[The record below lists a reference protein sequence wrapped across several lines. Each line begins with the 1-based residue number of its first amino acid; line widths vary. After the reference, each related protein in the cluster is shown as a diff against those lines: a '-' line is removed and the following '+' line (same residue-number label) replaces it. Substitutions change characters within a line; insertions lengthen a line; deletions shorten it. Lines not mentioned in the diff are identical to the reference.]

1 MESLQRIENYGI
13 KLGIVTSKD
22 KERTNII
29 LNRLPVKFS
38 SVQTPDPYFRG
49 KPAPDQLLAA
59 MANLNV
65 DPGDSL
71 YVGDA
76 EVDAVAALRAG
87 VDYCHANWGYGKT
100 KLDHVTFVNDI
111 QSLLIFL
118 KIEEKH

>member
-1 MESLQRIENYGI
+1 MGVPSGGRSDGI
-13 KLGIVTSKD
+13 
-22 KERTNII
+22 
-29 LNRLPVKFS
+29 
-38 SVQTPDPYFRG
+38 
-49 KPAPDQLLAA
+49 
-59 MANLNV
+59 
-65 DPGDSL
+65 
-71 YVGDA
+71 VGDA